1 MKKLIIMAMLMAPV
15 SLFAQKFG
23 HVNAQEIMAAMPEYT
38 TAQNEVQA
46 LQKTYEEDLTR
57 MQDELKKKGEEYDK
71 LLKENPN
78 TPDNVKSR
86 REQELQDLYQR
97 IQQSYQD
104 NQQELQ
110 KVSQEKMQNITTKIV
125 NAIKEIGQ
133 AGGYVYIMELNGG
146 VPYISTTLSTDVTS
160 QVKTKLGL
168 K

>member
-23 HVNAQEIMAAMPEYT
+23 HVNVQEIMLAMPEYT